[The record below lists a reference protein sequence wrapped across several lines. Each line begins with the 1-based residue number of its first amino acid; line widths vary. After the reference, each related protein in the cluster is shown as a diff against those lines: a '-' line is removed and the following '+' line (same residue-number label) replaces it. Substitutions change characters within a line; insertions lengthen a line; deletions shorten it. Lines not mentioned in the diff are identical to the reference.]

1 MGIDWRG
8 GLFSLEVFLF
18 VCFCPMKLPSAE
30 LEPLV
35 EIIES
40 QISAPLRKKEETNKT
55 FQEQKVIQKAI
66 L

>member
-1 MGIDWRG
+1 M
-8 GLFSLEVFLF
+8 F

-40 QISAPLRKKEETNKT
+40 QISASLRKKEETNKT

>member
-1 MGIDWRG
+1 
-8 GLFSLEVFLF
+8 
-18 VCFCPMKLPSAE
+18 MKLPSAE

-40 QISAPLRKKEETNKT
+40 QISASLRKKEETNKT